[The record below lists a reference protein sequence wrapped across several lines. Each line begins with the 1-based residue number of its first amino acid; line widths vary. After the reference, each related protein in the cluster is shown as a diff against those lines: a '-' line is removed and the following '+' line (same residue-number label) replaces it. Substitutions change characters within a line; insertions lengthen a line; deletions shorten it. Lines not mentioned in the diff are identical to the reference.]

1 MSLDKDHEL
10 QNPSFPDIKRN
21 PQKPE
26 NSKQSLKKTIPSK
39 RTIRATKEIVVE

>member
-26 NSKQSLKKTIPSK
+26 
-39 RTIRATKEIVVE
+39 IRNNR